1 MCNTSVKIAS
11 TATPKELFLV
21 LCALP
26 RPFVIVLFGEFTLAE
41 EHGNC
46 TIVQLHYE
54 NVSLFLLLA
63 AKMIA
68 FLRKTFPSCTGICD
82 HIGHIA
88 SACPLK

>member
-26 RPFVIVLFGEFTLAE
+26 RPFVIVLFGEFMLAE

-68 FLRKTFPSCTGICD
+68 FL
-82 HIGHIA
+82 
-88 SACPLK
+88 